1 MTRRARILC
10 FGAAA
15 ILIVVGAAGAA
26 VFTGVV
32 GEIVA
37 LVLIGLGFVLATALV
52 FLEVGLS
59 EERERAADQGVRQTR
74 GGGAEQRGAVAG
86 EARGEGRAE
95 QRAGRAAGGRGRL
108 RERTLGPHPTSGR
121 ALPRRRLERLRGRR
135 RRLR

>member
-74 GGGAEQRGAVAG
+74 GGGAEQR
-86 EARGEGRAE
+86 
-95 QRAGRAAGGRGRL
+95 AGRAAGGRGRL